1 MRKNGVK
8 YAVVLMLAM
17 AMGFSGNVFSESV
30 GTINVRDHGAKGDGI
45 TDDTQAIQAALTL
58 ASKGFVGGRRSGGTY
73 YKANMALVFP
83 LGRYRITDTLVGS
96 ADLLGGESAIIEMDG
111 YDKNIFENRTHAWR
125 QRIAN
130 LTFLGGNDH
139 LVLGNDN
146 IDTGKL
152 VIENC
157 EFYYSRGVAVKIL
170 KGTYSTQ
177 VTIRDCVFIQC
188 DQVFINW
195 SDWSR
200 ITDCWITTS
209 KAMKDKAVIESHQG
223 VLFFENILGVPLVD
237 RANDQRW
244 IDNYGSVTCRNVR
257 FGGEG
262 AGFTPV
268 VNFGEFDYTYPVA
281 SRLVQLDTCWVYGGG
296 NTNRRA
302 AVYCEALPNQ
312 IIIKNCSGF
321 PDTPPVLFD
330 QKIDL
335 DEAVRNASTRR
346 GHSVLRFDLDPNLVE
361 IGGDPYRTFPAQL
374 LPYTVRNIEKAHRA
388 E

>member
-1 MRKNGVK
+1 MQHAGPNIV
-8 YAVVLMLAM
+8 ALMLAV
-17 AMGFSGNVFSESV
+17 AMGFSGNVFSETV
-30 GTINVRDHGAKGDGI
+30 GYINVRDHGAKGDGR

-58 ASKGFVGGRRSGGTY
+58 ASKGFVGGRRSGTGCY
-73 YKANMALVFP
+73 YKANMALLFP

-96 ADLLGGESAIIEMDG
+96 ADLLGRESAIIEMDG

-139 LVLGNDN
+139 LVLANEN

-177 VTIRDCVFIQC
+177 VTIRDCVFIEC

-209 KAMKDKAVIESHQG
+209 KAMKDKAVG
-223 VLFFENILGVPLVD
+223 FVD
-237 RANDQRW
+237 
-244 IDNYGSVTCRNVR
+244 G
-257 FGGEG
+257 
-262 AGFTPV
+262 
-268 VNFGEFDYTYPVA
+268 
-281 SRLVQLDTCWVYGGG
+281 
-296 NTNRRA
+296 
-302 AVYCEALPNQ
+302 CEKRKGL
-312 IIIKNCSGF
+312 
-321 PDTPPVLFD
+321 
-330 QKIDL
+330 
-335 DEAVRNASTRR
+335 
-346 GHSVLRFDLDPNLVE
+346 
-361 IGGDPYRTFPAQL
+361 
-374 LPYTVRNIEKAHRA
+374 
-388 E
+388 